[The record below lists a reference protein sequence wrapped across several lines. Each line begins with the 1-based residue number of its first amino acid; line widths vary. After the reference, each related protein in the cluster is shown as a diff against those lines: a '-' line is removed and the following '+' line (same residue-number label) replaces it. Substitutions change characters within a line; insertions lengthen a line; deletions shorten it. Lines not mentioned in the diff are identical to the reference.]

1 MSDVFNFDSMVKQF
15 KDFGE
20 LKEYSNAQFN
30 TIIELNKQI
39 NKLKEENEHLQRL
52 LETGVQKQSGADLTP
67 FIISPE
73 EEICLTQLRIL
84 NDISKRSSLTLE
96 ECRKVEIYAKILSSL
111 RGQTKDVKGEHKNV
125 DTKELLKLAESIGN
139 ESEK

>member
-52 LETGVQKQSGADLTP
+52 LETGVAKQSAGDLSP
-67 FIISPE
+67 FVLSPE

-96 ECRKVEIYAKILSSL
+96 ECRKVEIYSKVLNSL
-111 RGQTKDVKGEHKNV
+111 RNAPKEIKGEHKSV